1 MYMSL
6 ALIQKNMVLV
16 SGDKLGYQE
25 YSKTLRTWN
34 RYMGLF
40 VYSREDRLG
49 YQKHPNTVCL
59 VIHNSGDNQESP

>member
-16 SGDKLGYQE
+16 SGDKLE
-25 YSKTLRTWN
+25 YHEYPKTLRTQN
-34 RYMGLF
+34 RYMGLC
-40 VYSREDRLG
+40 VYSHGDWLG

-59 VIHNSGDNQESP
+59 VIRNSGDNQESP